1 MISLLASLFIK
12 DRKNY
17 ADAAV
22 RSAYG
27 SLCSITGIVLNLV
40 LFAIKYFAGMVSG
53 SIAITAD
60 AFNNLSDASSS
71 IITFV
76 GFKAAA
82 SRPDSDHPFGHG
94 RYEYLSGFI
103 VSIIIL
109 IMGFELAKS
118 SVEKIIHPVSAEL
131 SALSFIIL
139 GVSILVKLY
148 MFIYNR
154 RYARL
159 TSSPALSATAT
170 DSLSDCVSTFV
181 VMLCGLVSRYAGF
194 NADAYGGILVSL
206 FILWSGISA
215 AKDTISPLIG
225 SAPSAEFV
233 SEVENIIRSH
243 EEIIG
248 IHDMMVHDYGP
259 GRRIVSVHGEVSGAG
274 DIFALHDVI
283 DNIETELQQKL
294 GCEAVIHMD
303 PIDMEDSR
311 VFELRDFVSSYVKG
325 ISPELSV
332 HDLRIVPGT
341 SHSNVI
347 FDLVVPPR
355 FPIAADAVSGQL
367 SSAVSER
374 FPGCNC
380 VIKTENSYV

>member
-22 RSAYG
+22 RRAYG
-27 SLCSITGIVLNLV
+27 SLCSVAGIALNLV
-40 LFAIKYFAGMVSG
+40 LFAIKYFAGIISG

-103 VSIIIL
+103 VSVIIL

-131 SALSFIIL
+131 SALSFAIL
-139 GVSILVKLY
+139 GVSICIKLY
-148 MFIYNR
+148 MFLYNR

-159 TSSPALSATAT
+159 TSSPALSATAA

-181 VMLCGLVSRYAGF
+181 VIICGIISRYTGF

-215 AKDTISPLIG
+215 ARDTISPLIG
-225 SAPSAEFV
+225 AAPSAEYV
-233 SEVENIIRSH
+233 AEIERIIRSH
-243 EEIIG
+243 EEILG

-274 DIFALHDVI
+274 DVFALHDVI
-283 DNIETELQQKL
+283 DNIENELQQKL

-303 PIDMEDSR
+303 PIDTQDSR
-311 VFELRDFVSSYVKG
+311 VSELREFVASCAKS
-325 ISPELSV
+325 ISGELSV

-347 FDLVVPPR
+347 FDLVIPPR
-355 FPIAADAVSGQL
+355 FPVAPEEVSGQL
-367 SSAVSER
+367 SRAVSER